1 MMAGSV
7 RGEGRNGGGSG
18 KQERRVMKRARARAA
33 EVEARQQVKRMA
45 AQGVY
50 SAWAYHHALKYAH
63 RRAYISLA
71 VKASG
76 LLAALLSTVI
86 LLGGYVASLLKKDF
100 FCIMV
105 ITVIQGAGSVRNL
118 LDL

>member
-1 MMAGSV
+1 
-7 RGEGRNGGGSG
+7 
-18 KQERRVMKRARARAA
+18 
-33 EVEARQQVKRMA
+33 
-45 AQGVY
+45 
-50 SAWAYHHALKYAH
+50 
-63 RRAYISLA
+63 LA